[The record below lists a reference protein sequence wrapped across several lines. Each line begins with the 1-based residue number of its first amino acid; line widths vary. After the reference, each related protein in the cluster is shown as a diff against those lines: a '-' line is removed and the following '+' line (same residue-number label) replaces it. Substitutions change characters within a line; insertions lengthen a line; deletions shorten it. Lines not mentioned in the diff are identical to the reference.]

1 MEVILKLQSTVV
13 LVTLTLGVVV
23 SLRSF
28 YGFVVGSS
36 YRLMDKVFAS
46 TFMVSL
52 YIQLLFIAYVFSTTS
67 FKYEES
73 IQVTENAA
81 LTLFATVLTQGGRL
95 ITLKASDNSVKF
107 RFRSIFY
114 GMATGLLIYAFILAY
129 QHA

>member
-1 MEVILKLQSTVV
+1 
-13 LVTLTLGVVV
+13 
-23 SLRSF
+23 
-28 YGFVVGSS
+28 
-36 YRLMDKVFAS
+36 MDKVFAS

-52 YIQLLFIAYVFSTTS
+52 YIQLLFIAYIFSTTS

-114 GMATGLLIYAFILAY
+114 GMATGLLIYARNIHFIWQQKRSADDE
-129 QHA
+129 QQSQKIAAE